1 MKLNYS
7 KRKITNFD
15 NTFRDTH
22 SLSNFILM
30 LIVELVW
37 KRFLIPRKNSMRQNR
52 FLPPSD
58 VCHIFC
64 PFSAFTFYVQF
75 WSDFCS
81 PSLTKRHNKFYVA
94 VKPRI
99 QNCKDLS
106 RFFVRKLQIRFYTFR
121 HCNISQKNSFQHK

>member
-64 PFSAFTFYVQF
+64 PFSAFTFYVEF

-94 VKPRI
+94 VKPRAFKI
-99 QNCKDLS
+99 AK
-106 RFFVRKLQIRFYTFR
+106 TFQGFSSE
-121 HCNISQKNSFQHK
+121 NYKFDSTLLGIAI